1 GDSGV
6 AGRRVQLGQQRA
18 PGDRPGECV
27 LATARPDDE
36 HLHGSSVSGWSA
48 GRRYVPMVE
57 PGLDR
62 HEWESEMQALE
73 DQLGENPAEALP
85 ELDRLLERM
94 LEETGYDLGDPV
106 VREGDER
113 EVVTEFLAAREITQL
128 VEKDEGDVGPG
139 D

>member
-1 GDSGV
+1 
-6 AGRRVQLGQQRA
+6 
-18 PGDRPGECV
+18 
-27 LATARPDDE
+27 
-36 HLHGSSVSGWSA
+36 
-48 GRRYVPMVE
+48 MVE

-94 LEETGYDLGDPV
+94 LEQTGYDLTDPV

-113 EVVTEFLAAREITQL
+113 EVVSEFLAAREITQL
-128 VEKDEGDVGPG
+128 VEKAAGEVGPG
-139 D
+139 DVAAAINGYRAVFDYVVSSRSTLGDA